1 MKDLEYRVRKA
12 FGLTP
17 AASNYLIVV
26 QAYYDSLATRQ
37 DHESAYNAAL
47 AAYCMSNDASPVD
60 TATRTMV
67 GVLIEEA
74 GVRGGQRSGAN
85 AP

>member
-26 QAYYDSLATRQ
+26 QAYYDSLASRR
-37 DHESAYNAAL
+37 DHQSAYNAAL
-47 AAYCMSNDASPVD
+47 AAYCMSNDASPAD
-60 TATRTMV
+60 SATRTMV

-74 GVRGGQRSGAN
+74 GVRSCYRPDAN